1 MYTQP
6 PALVS
11 LYVCSSNHRSIV
23 ESVFIDSYTVES
35 YVLFL
40 SQKIILS
47 VNLPQGKLYGLLFVE
62 RLWVSL
68 RSFCS
73 FNVNVKQKTMFNCMD
88 MYLKWTRTNLYS
100 HWTFGPHRG
109 KSVRVKNCLN
119 QPYVIIVIIFIF
131 FDTKNS
137 IITESLGNL
146 HPLQLFSNEQN
157 SVLFWSSIQM
167 YFSYSF
173 CLNLISKAYYHRA
186 GC

>member
-40 SQKIILS
+40 SQKFILS

-88 MYLKWTRTNLYS
+88 KVNTNQLVFLLNFWTTQREECSCQKLFKSTLCYYCYYFYIFRHQKFYN
-100 HWTFGPHRG
+100 HREPG
-109 KSVRVKNCLN
+109 KLTSSS
-119 QPYVIIVIIFIF
+119 IIFEWTKFSAFLIINSNVF
-131 FDTKNS
+131 F
-137 IITESLGNL
+137 L
-146 HPLQLFSNEQN
+146 
-157 SVLFWSSIQM
+157 
-167 YFSYSF
+167 
-173 CLNLISKAYYHRA
+173 
-186 GC
+186 